1 MKIGHL
7 LRVVSASRTQL
18 LPKSKSPP
26 IFYHHHSPPPN
37 SISLYFCFSP
47 PRSFSIMAA
56 AAPSADDFVKG
67 NIHPNGVAVLTLDRP
82 KALNAMNLDM
92 DIKYKT
98 FLDEWE
104 SDPRVKCVLVEGSS
118 PRAFC
123 AGGDIKAITSKCQ
136 LSDMIKVLLCPSSY
150 MNP

>member
-18 LPKSKSPP
+18 LPKSKSPR

-37 SISLYFCFSP
+37 SISLDFCFSP

-56 AAPSADDFVKG
+56 AAPSANDFVKG

-82 KALNAMNLDM
+82 KALNAMNLGAAFWPYLSLNYSLLFLSPE
-92 DIKYKT
+92 IK
-98 FLDEWE
+98 L
-104 SDPRVKCVLVEGSS
+104 
-118 PRAFC
+118 
-123 AGGDIKAITSKCQ
+123 
-136 LSDMIKVLLCPSSY
+136 
-150 MNP
+150 